1 MANMTSVNVY
11 RWKTNV
17 QVSRKCLHTW
27 HQVYQQ
33 NLRKTHC
40 SSINSQSRKNK
51 RYVEICDEI
60 FQIFPIHPLE
70 AQESILYRKTKHF
83 SEEGWY
89 YSSRFAKSTGGRKE
103 LPSVLLHV
111 TTLKSIRIRLITHE
125 IKDIDV
131 KLIRNP
137 IHIPT

>member
-1 MANMTSVNVY
+1 M
-11 RWKTNV
+11 
-17 QVSRKCLHTW
+17 
-27 HQVYQQ
+27 
-33 NLRKTHC
+33 
-40 SSINSQSRKNK
+40 
-51 RYVEICDEI
+51 EICDEI
-60 FQIFPIHPLE
+60 FQIFPIHPIE

-89 YSSRFAKSTGGRKE
+89 NSSRFAKSTGGRKE

-111 TTLKSIRIRLITHE
+111 ITLKSIRIRLTTHE